1 MAVINNL
8 GGRSVN
14 FTPLDNALDDLDLT
28 LGVYRSFSVANTLT
42 NCTTSNSSITTGE
55 CSIYSAT
62 ITANSGYT
70 LVGASVQII
79 MDNTDITNAVYS
91 NGAITINGVSGN
103 LEININA
110 VEEV

>member
-8 GGRSVN
+8 GSGSVN
-14 FTPLDNALDDLDLT
+14 FTNLDNALDDMDLT
-28 LGVYRSFSVANTLT
+28 LGVYRSFSVTNTLT
-42 NCTTSNSSITTGE
+42 NCTTSNSSITAGE

-70 LVGASVQII
+70 LNGASVGIT
-79 MDNTDITNAVYS
+79 MNGVDITSTAYN
-91 NGAITINGVSGN
+91 NGIVTISGVSGN
-103 LEININA
+103 LTISINA

>member
-8 GGRSVN
+8 GGSGVN
-14 FTPLDNALDDLDLT
+14 FTDLDNALDEMGDV
-28 LGVYRSFSVANTLT
+28 LGVYRTFSVTNNLA
-42 NCTTSNSSITTGE
+42 NCTTSNSNITAGE
-55 CSIYSAT
+55 YSSYSAT

-70 LVGASVQII
+70 LVGASVHII
-79 MDNTDITNAVYS
+79 MNNIDITNIAYS